1 MAYKKPYRKYSSRQ
15 NNASFPTFKI
25 VCETENHYGYI
36 NLKPKEEYQNN
47 TGYAEI
53 DKELFRITGN
63 RLSSVQITDRNDCSR
78 YVYSRPEN
86 LPLSP
91 DMGWDTVV
99 TLAANN
105 TRKIMILFTNFP
117 DSIPYSQI
125 KKNLGEFAARYFTDL
140 AGQPLTI
147 CGAEIDGSVYL
158 EKELQKKP
166 HHRSY
171 NMPHSEA
178 MGSPIEQL
186 FKAELTRRDISF
198 EEQVHIRRDG
208 SVFTIPDFVIASAK
222 LMIYCDGI
230 EFHLDKQRI
239 IMDKQQDRFLQAQ
252 GYNVFRFSGS
262 EITAH
267 VDRCVNEV
275 VNFIALKKQTPGR

>member
-1 MAYKKPYRKYSSRQ
+1 MAYRRPNKKYSPRQ
-15 NNASFPTFKI
+15 NNVSFPTFKI

-36 NLKPKEEYQNN
+36 NLKPKETYQNIA
-47 TGYAEI
+47 GYTEI
-53 DKELFRITGN
+53 DEELFRITGN
-63 RLSSVQITDRNDCSR
+63 RLSSVQVTDHTGSSR
-78 YVYSRPEN
+78 FVYSRPES

-91 DMGWDTVV
+91 DMKWDTVI
-99 TLAANN
+99 TLAASSI
-105 TRKIMILFTNFP
+105 RKAMILFTNFP
-117 DSIPYSQI
+117 DDMPYSKI
-125 KKNLGEFAARYFTDL
+125 KQMLGEFAVRYFADN
-140 AGQPLTI
+140 AGQPIII
-147 CGAEIDGSVYL
+147 CGAEIEGSVYL

-178 MGSPIEQL
+178 KGSPIEQL
-186 FKAELTRRDISF
+186 FRAELTKQGIVF
-198 EEQVHIRRDG
+198 EEQIPVLRNG
-208 SVFTIPDFVIASAK
+208 STFTVPDFVIATAK
-222 LMIYCDGI
+222 LMVYCDGI

-275 VNFIALKKQTPGR
+275 VSFINMKKQTPGQ